1 MSSSTV
7 DVGVCRC
14 RCVSGRREEER
25 VHNVSLVSVDCC
37 IFKRQKLEQG
47 ERAKKRTKQKTE
59 TLVRRLRLQF
69 VGQSK
74 KGGANKWGAGG
85 EKERRQERK
94 EKEKKRALSV
104 GGLTVLVPL

>member
-47 ERAKKRTKQKTE
+47 ERAKEQNKKRK
-59 TLVRRLRLQF
+59 LLFGVCACSSLASRRREEPTNGAQG
-69 VGQSK
+69 VKK
-74 KGGANKWGAGG
+74 KGGK
-85 EKERRQERK
+85 
-94 EKEKKRALSV
+94 KEKKKKKKGRCRSV
-104 GGLTVLVPL
+104 G